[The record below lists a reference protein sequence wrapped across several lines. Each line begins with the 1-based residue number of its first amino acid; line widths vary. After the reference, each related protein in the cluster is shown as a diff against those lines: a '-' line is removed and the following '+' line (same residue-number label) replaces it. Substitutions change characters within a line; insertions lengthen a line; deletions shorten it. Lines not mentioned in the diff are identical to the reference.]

1 MVRNQIRASDV
12 DWKIILSQIFQNQT
26 LRIRNFT
33 GTRKSLKLVRIDQR
47 KWIKCQKQY
56 ISEQIT
62 EDIRIYGKYVFR
74 CINP

>member
-26 LRIRNFT
+26 LWIRNFT

-47 KWIKCQKQY
+47 KRIKCQKQY